1 MLQIS
6 IQNIVDIQQKPVKM
20 IVFARQIKKKKKE
33 DCSEKNKNE
42 MIMNTAN
49 ICSEYCWYAA
59 KTCKNDS
66 HCRKKKKERR
76 RLSVVL

>member
-1 MLQIS
+1 
-6 IQNIVDIQQKPVKM
+6 M

-59 KTCKNDS
+59 KTCKNNS
-66 HCRKKKKERR
+66 HCRTKKKKKKTIPFSMNKKEQPEEEQE
-76 RLSVVL
+76 